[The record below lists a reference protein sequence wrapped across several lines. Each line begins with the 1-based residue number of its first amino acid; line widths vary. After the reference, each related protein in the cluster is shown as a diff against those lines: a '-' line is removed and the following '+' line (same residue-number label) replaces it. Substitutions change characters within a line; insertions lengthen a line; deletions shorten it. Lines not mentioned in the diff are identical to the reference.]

1 MKKSLLSIV
10 TLSLLVAS
18 TSSFAAQIAPS
29 PLIGPEF
36 SKGKGQGRVEVTYIN
51 YENVYGGGVQGAK
64 RFALSDTFA
73 LMPSLG
79 VYHLSGDH
87 SYSDATAGKV
97 KLDMDYTF
105 ASGGLRA
112 EVQKKLEP
120 VNFIVFGG
128 GLFHYGE
135 SKDTT
140 TSTSFGLENT
150 KSTDKG
156 LGWEAGIQAAIK
168 TGSIMTTLFYKYDVM
183 RVDTENED
191 DPNNQT
197 ITEANQKFTFKS
209 STLGIDLL
217 FPNGISLSAL
227 YGMLDQ
233 PQGEDGQD
241 VDITIIKL
249 GYSF

>member
-18 TSSFAAQIAPS
+18 TSSFAAQVAPS

-36 SKGKGQGRVEVTYIN
+36 SEGKGQARVEAVYIN

-79 VYHLSGDH
+79 VYHLTGDH
-87 SYSDATAGKV
+87 SYTDAIAGQISH
-97 KLDMDYTF
+97 DMDYTF

-112 EVQKKLEP
+112 EVQKKFEP
-120 VNFIVFGG
+120 VNFILFGG
-128 GLFHYGE
+128 ALFHYGE

-140 TSTSFGLENT
+140 TATDPTIGIEHT

-156 LGWEAGIQAAIK
+156 LGWEAGIQAAMK
-168 TGSIMTTLFYKYDVM
+168 TGPIMTTLFYKYDVM
-183 RVDTENED
+183 RVDTDNKD
-191 DPNNQT
+191 NSGT
-197 ITEANQKFTFKS
+197 AVANQKFTFKN
-209 STLGIDLL
+209 STVGIDLL
-217 FPNGISLSAL
+217 FANGVSLSAL

>member
-1 MKKSLLSIV
+1 MKKPLLSIV

-36 SKGKGQGRVEVTYIN
+36 SEGKGQARVEAVYIN
-51 YENVYGGGVQGAK
+51 YENVYGGGVQAAK

-79 VYHLSGDH
+79 VYNLSGDH
-87 SYSDATAGKV
+87 SYTSNTGSVDKI
-97 KLDMDYTF
+97 DMDLTYL
-105 ASGGLRA
+105 SGGLRA
-112 EVQKKLEP
+112 EVQKKFDP
-120 VNFIVFGG
+120 VNFILFGG
-128 GLFHYGE
+128 ALFHYGE
-135 SKDTT
+135 TEDTT
-140 TSTSFGLENT
+140 TSNTYGTS
-150 KSTDKG
+150 KTDMTDTG
-156 LGWEAGIQAAIK
+156 IGWEAGVQAAIK
-168 TGSIMTTLFYKYDVM
+168 TGSVMTTLFYKYDEM
-183 RVDTENED
+183 RVDSDTEN
-191 DPNNQT
+191 DPNN
-197 ITEANQKFTFKS
+197 AVVADKNQKFTFKN
-209 STLGIDLL
+209 STFGIDLL

>member
-1 MKKSLLSIV
+1 MKKSLLSIA

-36 SKGKGQGRVEVTYIN
+36 SEGKGQARVEAVYIN
-51 YENVYGGGVQGAK
+51 YENVYGGGVQAAK

-79 VYHLSGDH
+79 VYHLTGDH
-87 SYSDATAGKV
+87 SYANNIGSVDTI
-97 KLDMDYTF
+97 DMDLTF

-112 EVQKKLEP
+112 EVQKKFEP
-120 VNFIVFGG
+120 VNFILFAG

-135 SKDTT
+135 TKDTT
-140 TSTSFGLENT
+140 TNSSYIS
-150 KSTDKG
+150 KTDMTDTG
-156 LGWEAGIQAAIK
+156 IGWEVGLQAAIK
-168 TGSIMTTLFYKYDVM
+168 TGPIMTTLFYKYDEM
-183 RVDTENED
+183 RVDTDTEN
-191 DPNNQT
+191 DPSST
-197 ITEANQKFTFKS
+197 VAVDPNQKFTFKN
-209 STLGIDLL
+209 STFGIDFL
-217 FPNGISLSAL
+217 FSNGVSLSAL
-227 YGMLDQ
+227 YGMFDQ

>member
-87 SYSDATAGKV
+87 SYSDAIAGKV

-120 VNFIVFGG
+120 VNFIFFGG

-140 TSTSFGLENT
+140 TSSTYDTS
-150 KSTDKG
+150 KTDMTDTG
-156 LGWEAGIQAAIK
+156 IGWEAGVQAAIK
-168 TGSIMTTLFYKYDVM
+168 TGSVMTTLFYKYDEM
-183 RVDTENED
+183 RVDSDTEN
-191 DPNNQT
+191 DPNN
-197 ITEANQKFTFKS
+197 EVVADKNQKFTFKN
-209 STLGIDLL
+209 STFGIDLL

-241 VDITIIKL
+241 IDITIIKL

>member
-1 MKKSLLSIV
+1 MKKSLLSIA

-36 SKGKGQGRVEVTYIN
+36 SEGKDQARVEVAYIN

-64 RFALSDTFA
+64 RFAFSDTFA

-79 VYHLSGDH
+79 VYHLTGDH
-87 SYSDATAGKV
+87 SYTDNHAGGV
-97 KLDMDYTF
+97 NLDMDYTF

-112 EVQKKLEP
+112 EMQKKFEP
-120 VNFIVFGG
+120 VNLILFGG
-128 GLFHYGE
+128 ALFHYGE

-140 TSTSFGLENT
+140 TSTNFGVENT

-156 LGWEAGIQAAIK
+156 LGWEAGIQAAMK

-183 RVDTENED
+183 RVDTDNKD
-191 DPNNQT
+191 DSGT
-197 ITEANQKFTFKS
+197 AVANQKFTFKN
-209 STLGIDLL
+209 STFGIDLL

-233 PQGEDGQD
+233 PQGED